1 VAKATW
7 AMEITGPS
15 GCKTKLK
22 SPAKSGRISALKND
36 TVPGNDCVNKG
47 LQIVD

>member
-1 VAKATW
+1 
-7 AMEITGPS
+7 MI
-15 GCKTKLK
+15 L
-22 SPAKSGRISALKND
+22 PAKTANKNDYEND

>member
-1 VAKATW
+1 MILPAKA
-7 AMEITGPS
+7 S
-15 GCKTKLK
+15 NKND
-22 SPAKSGRISALKND
+22 SAND